1 MKKTSES
8 DRKIGDTMEKTKVV
22 IVGGTGYLGQ
32 HLLQALA
39 SNNGGDRYDVAF
51 THHSSPVPRLL
62 LDAFPHFPAFPVD
75 LKSGLGFHSI
85 SQHFGQ
91 PDVVVNCAALS
102 VPRTCE
108 QDPVSAM
115 SINVPHSLVN
125 WLSTLASNKTLL
137 IHLSTDQVYEGVK
150 SFYKEEDE
158 TVAVNVYGKSKVAAE
173 LIIKD
178 KHQNFAILRSSII
191 FGPQTVSPLPKNLPI
206 QWMDS
211 VLQKGDAVEFF
222 HDEYRC
228 PIYVKDLLAVIM
240 KLINTWVASD
250 DKQMRLVLNAGG
262 PDRLSRV
269 QMAEAV
275 AEVGGHDLSLIK
287 HVSASSVDRGVVS
300 PADISMDITKLIQTL
315 EISPTSFKDGVRL
328 TLQSQSQSHSLP

>member
-1 MKKTSES
+1 
-8 DRKIGDTMEKTKVV
+8 MEKTKVV

-32 HLLQALA
+32 HLLQAFA
-39 SNNGGDRYDVAF
+39 GNNGGDRYDVAF
-51 THHSSPVPRLL
+51 THHSCPLPPLL
-62 LDAFPHFPAFPVD
+62 LDAFPHFPSFPVD
-75 LKSGLGFHSI
+75 LKSGVGLHSI
-85 SQHFGQ
+85 SQNFGQ

-102 VPRTCE
+102 VPRVCE
-108 QDPVSAM
+108 QDPDSAM
-115 SINVPHSLVN
+115 SINVPSSLVN
-125 WLSTLASNKTLL
+125 WLSTFESNKTLL

-150 SFYKEEDE
+150 CFYKEEDE

-173 LIIKD
+173 VLIKE
-178 KHQNFAILRSSII
+178 KCQNFAILRSSII
-191 FGPQTVSPLPKNLPI
+191 IGPQTLSPLPKNLPI

-211 VLQKGDAVEFF
+211 VLKKGDDVEFF

-228 PIYVKDLLAVIM
+228 PIYVNDLVSIVLN
-240 KLINTWVASD
+240 LIDRWVLSD

-269 QMAEAV
+269 QMAEMV
-275 AEVGGHDLSLIK
+275 AEVRGHDPSSIK

-315 EISPTSFKDGVRL
+315 KISPTCFKDSVRL
-328 TLQSQSQSHSLP
+328 TLESLQ